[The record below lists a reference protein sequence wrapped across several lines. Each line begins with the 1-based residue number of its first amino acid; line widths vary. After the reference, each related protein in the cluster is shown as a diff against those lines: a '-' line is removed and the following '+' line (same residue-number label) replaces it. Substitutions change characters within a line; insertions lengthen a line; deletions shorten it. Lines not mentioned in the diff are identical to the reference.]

1 MSVTPSFSKGGI
13 DVFEFGAMKDFK
25 IVHHCLEDKESD
37 LSLLDSDT
45 KYAFLDS
52 LIIETTL
59 LRRRLNLS
67 QWFCKL
73 VCFALRY
80 ALLRFRIC
88 LFIAVVIHGGSDGRI
103 ITFLFGINDSVI
115 LDMQS
120 VRFLA

>member
-1 MSVTPSFSKGGI
+1 M
-13 DVFEFGAMKDFK
+13 EDFK

-45 KYAFLDS
+45 KYDFLDS

-59 LRRRLNLS
+59 LQRRLNLS
-67 QWFCKL
+67 QWFCKF

-88 LFIAVVIHGGSDGRI
+88 LFIAVVIHGESDGRI
-103 ITFLFGINDSVI
+103 ITFYLVCMIPLYLICSLLGF
-115 LDMQS
+115 
-120 VRFLA
+120 